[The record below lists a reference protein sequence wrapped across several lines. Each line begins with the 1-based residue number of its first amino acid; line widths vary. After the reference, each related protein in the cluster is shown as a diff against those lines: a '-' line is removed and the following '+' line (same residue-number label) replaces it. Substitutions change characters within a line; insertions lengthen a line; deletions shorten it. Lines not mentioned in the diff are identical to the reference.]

1 MERTKKA
8 QATTETDGKVWY
20 KKIGGGSLRIN
31 GKIIKPGEK
40 FRATP
45 ESIPKGFRDLLI
57 PLGGGSFEE
66 VEQKQQQVKLDI
78 TKSAYKVV
86 NRGKSALWF
95 DVVDSNEKVINEKAL
110 KKDVAEKLASDL
122 SK

>member
-8 QATTETDGKVWY
+8 QDTTETDGKVWY
-20 KKIGGGSLRIN
+20 KKIGGGSLRIG
-31 GKIIKPGEK
+31 GKIVKPGEK

-57 PLGGGSFEE
+57 PLEGGSFEE
-66 VEQKQQQVKLDI
+66 VEKKQAVKLDI
-78 TKSAYKVV
+78 TKSTYKLVK
-86 NRGKSALWF
+86 REKSAWF
-95 DVVDSNEKVINEKAL
+95 DVVDANGKVLNEKGM
-110 KKDVAEKLASDL
+110 KKEIAEKLISDL